1 MSFLAL
7 EGKTFLIAGLANKKS
22 VAYFSAKTL
31 IAEGARCI
39 FSVQKPE
46 QVSQVEKL
54 FPGSHAVVCDVED
67 QAALE
72 NLAHEVSRHAD
83 HLDGLLHSLA
93 FANFSEG
100 PQPFHHTSRQDYLQA
115 AQISCFSLTELC
127 RVLNPLFT
135 SHASVVTISISNTRA
150 TSYGYLGP
158 IKAMLDATVP
168 YLAKSLSTDSHI
180 RVNAVGA
187 GPLKTS
193 ASAGIPGYI
202 DNYLFA
208 EALTLRRQALETQE
222 VANAV
227 AFLLSPRSSGINATT
242 MLVDAG
248 MSCNY
253 FDQDVVK
260 RFNAPTATQGVRK
273 P

>member
-1 MSFLAL
+1 MSFLQL
-7 EGKTFLIAGLANKKS
+7 EGKTFLISGVANKKS

-31 IAEGARCI
+31 LEEGAKCI
-39 FSVQKPE
+39 FSIQKEE
-46 QVSQVEKL
+46 QRAQLEKL
-54 FPGSHAVVCDVED
+54 FPNAPVVVCDVESTAD
-67 QAALE
+67 LDKLPVE
-72 NLAHEVSRHAD
+72 INKHAD
-83 HLDGLLHSLA
+83 HIDGLLHSLA

-100 PQPFHHTSRQDYLQA
+100 LQPFHLTKREDYLQA
-115 AQISCFSLTELC
+115 AQISSFSLVEMC

-135 SHASVVTISISNTRA
+135 SNASVVTISISNTRA

-168 YLAKSLSTDSHI
+168 FLAKSFSTDSNI

-193 ASAGIPGYI
+193 ASAGIPDYI

-208 EALTLRRQALETQE
+208 ESLTLRKVALETQE
-222 VANAV
+222 VANTV

-242 MLVDAG
+242 VLVDAG

-260 RFNAPTATQGVRK
+260 KFAKT
-273 P
+273 

>member
-1 MSFLAL
+1 MDFLGIK
-7 EGKTFLIAGLANKKS
+7 GKTFYIAGVANKKS
-22 VAYFSAKTL
+22 LASFCAKTL
-31 IAEGARCI
+31 IEQGAHCL
-39 FSVQKPE
+39 FSVQKPD
-46 QVSQVEKL
+46 QVDAVKKL
-54 FPGSHAVVCDVED
+54 FPESAVFVFDVEKD
-67 QAALE
+67 H
-72 NLAHEVSRHAD
+72 NLGLKVNQKI
-83 HLDGLLHSLA
+83 DGFLHSLA
-93 FANFSEG
+93 FANFSQG
-100 PQPFHHTSRQDYLQA
+100 PRPFHETKREDYLQA
-115 AQISCFSLTELC
+115 AQISCFSLVEMSLQ
-127 RVLNPLFT
+127 LKDLFT
-135 SHASVVTISISNTRA
+135 QEASIVTISISNTRA

-168 YLAKSLSTDSHI
+168 YLAKSFSEFSQV

-193 ASAGIPGYI
+193 ASAGIPNYVE
-202 DNYLFA
+202 NYLFA
-208 EALTLRRQALETQE
+208 QELTLRDQALATQE

-253 FDQDVVK
+253 FDQNLVMA
-260 RFNAPTATQGVRK
+260 FAK

>member
-1 MSFLAL
+1 MDFLQVKD
-7 EGKTFLIAGLANKKS
+7 KTFYIAGVANKKS

-31 IAEGARCI
+31 IENGARCL
-39 FSVQKPE
+39 FSVQKEE
-46 QVSQVEKL
+46 QLATVQKL
-54 FPGSHAVVCDVED
+54 FPESPVFVFDVEGD
-67 QAALE
+67 TSILTSE
-72 NLAHEVSRHAD
+72 MKKHTD
-83 HLDGLLHSLA
+83 KLDGFLHSLA
-93 FANFSEG
+93 FANFSDG
-100 PQPFHHTSRQDYLQA
+100 VKPFIETKRSDYLQA
-115 AQISCFSLTELC
+115 AQISSFSLVEMCEALKEI
-127 RVLNPLFT
+127 FT
-135 SHASVVTISISNTRA
+135 SEASIVTISISNTKA

-168 YLAKSLSTDSHI
+168 YLAKSFSTFSQI

-193 ASAGIPGYI
+193 ASAGIPDYI

-208 EALTLRRQALETQE
+208 EKLTLRKQNLETQE
-222 VANAV
+222 VANSV
-227 AFLLSPRSSGINATT
+227 CFLLSPRSSGINATT

-260 RFNAPTATQGVRK
+260 GK
-273 P
+273 